1 MWHSKIIGLFI
12 AGLVFLTPCLSGQTV
27 TVSEV
32 IAIRQDDHF
41 RIIGQVGDRIVVLL
55 VKSNRIELLSFDGR
69 MRLRRTVDPE
79 ITDRNSRLV
88 GQLNRGD
95 SFFLFTQHR
104 DRDEQHIIKW
114 EFDRQAN
121 LRDSSTIAIA
131 GHLFGFTN
139 FLFTYSDDRSKVL
152 FFRTDN
158 SREIQAFCYDINNSE
173 IIWDRN
179 VNVDGNIRSDFR
191 RMLLDND
198 GRMIIA
204 MEKRERRFRR
214 TGMNF
219 EFSIFEADSDQFR
232 LKEVSIP
239 DIFSYSLSFKLD
251 PKNNR
256 VIGAGLF
263 YERTSTRAEGHYII
277 AFDLDSPDD
286 YQFFKNPFPQELMGE
301 VSDQNIS
308 RGGIADI
315 EVRDFML
322 RNDGGIVIFSE
333 ISKVYERRPT
343 YGQRGFHRSY
353 GRMGWTDYYMED
365 VIITSFNPDGTP
377 FWSNVLY
384 KRQYSQD
391 DDAAFSSYYIFET
404 PSYLRLLFND
414 EIGNNSTVSEYL
426 VRADGRTERKSVL
439 NTEYQN
445 LKLRF
450 RDAYQL
456 SNSSIIVPSDRKSR
470 LNLVKVEY

>member
-1 MWHSKIIGLFI
+1 M
-12 AGLVFLTPCLSGQTV
+12 LTVCLSAQKV
-27 TVSEV
+27 TVSEE
-32 IAIRQDDHF
+32 ISIRQDDHF
-41 RIIGQVGDRIVVLL
+41 RIIGQVGDRIMVLL
-55 VKSNRIELLSFDGR
+55 VKSNRIELLSFDNR
-69 MRLRRTVDPE
+69 MRLRRTVEPE
-79 ITDRNSRLV
+79 IVGRSSRLV
-88 GQLNRGD
+88 GQLNQGN
-95 SFFLFTQHR
+95 SFYLFTQQR

-114 EFDRQAN
+114 EFDEQAN

-139 FLFTYSDDRSKVL
+139 FLFTYSEDRSKVL

-158 SREIQAFCYDINNSE
+158 SREIQAFCYDINDAE
-173 IIWDRN
+173 ILWDRN
-179 VNVDGNIRSDFR
+179 VNIDGNIRSDFR
-191 RMLLDND
+191 RMLLDNT
-198 GRMIIA
+198 GRMIMA

-219 EFSIFEADSDQFR
+219 EFFVFDADSDHFR
-232 LKEVSIP
+232 LKEASIP
-239 DIFSYSLSFKLD
+239 DVFSYSLSFQLD
-251 PKNNR
+251 GHNNR
-256 VIGAGLF
+256 LIGAGLF
-263 YERTSTRAEGHYII
+263 YERTSTRAEGHYVIVI
-277 AFDLDSPDD
+277 DLDSPEE
-286 YQFFKNPFPQELMGE
+286 YQFFKNPFPSEIMGE
-301 VSDQNIS
+301 VSDQNVS

-322 RNDGGIVIFSE
+322 RNDGGVVIFSE

-353 GRMGWTDYYMED
+353 GRMGWTDYYSED
-365 VIITSFNPDGTP
+365 VIITSFNPDGTQL
-377 FWSNVLY
+377 WSNVLY

-391 DDAAFSSYYIFET
+391 DDAAFSSFFIFET

-414 EIGNNSTVSEYL
+414 EIANNSTVSEYL
-426 VRADGRTERKSVL
+426 VRADGRAERKSVL

-445 LKLRF
+445 LRLRF

-456 SNSSIIVPSDRKSR
+456 SNSAIVVPSDRKSR